1 MAKLGKVVILS
12 GASSIGKG
20 EIKKELLAD
29 PSLALNEAISMT
41 TRPKKGNEVDGRDYY
56 FVDYRT
62 FADAVKNKELL
73 EYTEFNGYY
82 YGTPRA
88 QVESLTKWGKN
99 VLIEANTEGVGPLK
113 LNIPE
118 ALAIYIVPES
128 MEELEDH
135 IMAVY
140 GDDMASAQRR
150 INKARMEM
158 EMASLFNNQVKKASV
173 EECVADCK
181 NMITEFLNKD

>member
-99 VLIEANTEGVGPLK
+99 VLIEA
-113 LNIPE
+113 
-118 ALAIYIVPES
+118 
-128 MEELEDH
+128 
-135 IMAVY
+135 
-140 GDDMASAQRR
+140 
-150 INKARMEM
+150 
-158 EMASLFNNQVKKASV
+158 
-173 EECVADCK
+173 
-181 NMITEFLNKD
+181 